1 MAWQGVF
8 VAGDA
13 NRREPARPTIVA
25 RSYST
30 FRPIAYRCRV
40 GTGRIRIGLL
50 LAILA
55 AAVTQLA
62 SALPGA
68 AEETVNP
75 CQQAP
80 TPGNTQVAL
89 MSGGVERTA
98 NLHVPPAAA
107 GQRLPVVI
115 GLHGAGGKFFES
127 YSGFSVLAD
136 AEHFIAVYPNPI
148 DKYKGNTFWDIS
160 SSLPGGGPDVQFLA
174 NLLDYLESNLC
185 VDTSRVY
192 AAGVSNGGG
201 MAARAAC
208 ELSSRFAAIA
218 SIAGGYKSLPPCQP
232 ANPVSVIEVHGTS
245 DTVVPYNGSPPNGAG
260 AVRPWLQMWG
270 ERDGC
275 QGQPTVGRIAPRV
288 ERYEWTGC
296 AEGAAIEH
304 IEIFGGGHQLPGGIP
319 PDAGQTSTVSATWL
333 AWNFLRQHTQAA
345 PYSAAAPLPGTPGP
359 LQFGDE
365 RWKGGPV
372 RSSARHRRGPVRR

>member
-1 MAWQGVF
+1 
-8 VAGDA
+8 
-13 NRREPARPTIVA
+13 
-25 RSYST
+25 
-30 FRPIAYRCRV
+30 V

-55 AAVTQLA
+55 AAVTQLL

-68 AEETVNP
+68 AEETVNR

-80 TPGNTQVAL
+80 TPGNSQIAL
-89 MSGGVERTA
+89 ISGGVERTA
-98 NLHVPPAAA
+98 ILHVPQAAA
-107 GQRLPVVI
+107 GQPLPVVI
-115 GLHGAGGKFFES
+115 GLHGAGGQFFES

-148 DKYKGNTFWDIS
+148 YGENGHTSWNIAS
-160 SSLPGGGPDVQFLA
+160 TLPGGGPDVQFLS
-174 NLLDYLESNLC
+174 NLLDYLESDLC
-185 VDTSRVY
+185 VDASRVY

-201 MAARAAC
+201 LAARAAC

-232 ANPVSVIEVHGTS
+232 GNPVSIVEVHGTS
-245 DTVVPYNGSPPNGAG
+245 DTVVPYNGFRPNGAG
-260 AVRPWLQMWG
+260 AVRPWLSMWG
-270 ERDGC
+270 QRDGC
-275 QGQPTVGRIAPRV
+275 QGQPTVSRIAPRV
-288 ERYEWTGC
+288 ERYDWTVC
-296 AEGAAIEH
+296 AEGSAIEH

-365 RWKGGPV
+365 RWKGRSV
-372 RSSARHRRGPVRR
+372 WSSARHRRRPVRR